1 LPSRHRCPLA
11 RSTVRDAAA
20 MRSQLRVLVHAPA
33 ARIFALAAEV
43 ERWPEL
49 LPHYRYVR
57 RLPDPNGERR
67 FAMGAR
73 RGPIPVRWEA
83 IQRPRSEQGVI
94 EFEHTGGVTR
104 GMRVAW
110 HLDETDE
117 GVEVSIEHE
126 VKLAWPLVG
135 EPVARWIIGPQFI
148 EAIAR
153 RTLRRVKHLA
163 ERGAEAREAGGVA

>member
-1 LPSRHRCPLA
+1 
-11 RSTVRDAAA
+11 
-20 MRSQLRVLVHAPA
+20 MHAPA
-33 ARIFALAAEV
+33 DRIFALAADV
-43 ERWPEL
+43 ERWPER

-83 IQRPRSEQGVI
+83 VQRPRPADGVI

-104 GMRVAW
+104 GMHVAW
-110 HLDETDE
+110 RLNETDD
-117 GVEVSIEHE
+117 GVEVSIEHDLR
-126 VKLAWPLVG
+126 LAWPLVG
-135 EPVARWIIGPQFI
+135 ESVARWIIGPQFI

-153 RTLRRVKHLA
+153 RTLRRVKQLA
-163 ERGAEAREAGGVA
+163 EQVVEAREAEGMA